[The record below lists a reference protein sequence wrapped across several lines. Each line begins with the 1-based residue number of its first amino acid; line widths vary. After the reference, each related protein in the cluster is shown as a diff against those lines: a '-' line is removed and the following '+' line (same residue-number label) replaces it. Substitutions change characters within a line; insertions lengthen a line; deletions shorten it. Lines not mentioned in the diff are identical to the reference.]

1 MNKQAFHQWRRTR
14 ACSAQPASLI
24 MGILN
29 VTPDSFS
36 DGGLH
41 IKLEQACERAMAMIA
56 QGADLIDIGG
66 ESTRPGADVISL
78 DEELSRV
85 IPVIERLAQ
94 MTDCCLSIDTYKPLV
109 MQAAV
114 NAGAHM
120 INDTRALSEAQ
131 ALTMAKHLA
140 VPICLMH
147 MQGHPSCMQD
157 APYYERHVPHIIN
170 DFFLERIEACLQAGI
185 SREQLILDPGF
196 GFGKTVDHNL
206 QIMKEWSIFQVH
218 NLPLLLGVSRKS
230 TIGSILKKGVGE
242 RLIGGIALTV
252 YAAMQGSM
260 MFRTHDVMETRQA
273 LDMIEAIHRVE

>member
-1 MNKQAFHQWRRTR
+1 VNKQAFYQWRRTR

-36 DGGLH
+36 DGGNH
-41 IKLEQACERAMAMIA
+41 IKLEQACDRAMAMIA

-109 MQAAV
+109 MEAAV

-120 INDTRALSEAQ
+120 INDTRALSEAK

-140 VPICLMH
+140 VPVCLMH
-147 MQGHPSCMQD
+147 MQGRPSSMQD
-157 APYYERHVPHIIN
+157 APYYERPVVDIIN
-170 DFFLERIEACLQAGI
+170 DFFLERIEACLHAGI

-196 GFGKTVDHNL
+196 GFGKMLEHNL
-206 QIMKEWSIFQVH
+206 QIMKEWSIFH
-218 NLPLLLGVSRKS
+218 EHKLPLLLGVSRKS
-230 TIGSILKKGVGE
+230 TIGTILKKGVGE